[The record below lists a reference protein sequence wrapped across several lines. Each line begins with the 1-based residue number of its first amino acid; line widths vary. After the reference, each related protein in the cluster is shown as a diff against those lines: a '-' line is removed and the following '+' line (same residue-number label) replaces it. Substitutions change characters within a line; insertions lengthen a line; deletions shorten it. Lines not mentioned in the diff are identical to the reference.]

1 MIGMPYIH
9 TISTLPGQYVID
21 HEQIAHLLS
30 IAPPSSPF
38 SSKYLDLAQEGSISN
53 KRTFLPNFEEVLTL
67 QTPASTQQR
76 MEQYQR
82 LVPAIAKEVAQKC
95 LTEANTNV
103 ASITDVIAISCT
115 GVMAPGL
122 ETILAEE
129 LGLKFHVNRYA
140 VNFMGCYASLHGW
153 RLARLIALQ
162 NPNARILMVSVE
174 MSALHFNPN
183 YSTHNLL
190 GTYLFNDG
198 AAACL
203 VGGSN
208 IPPKAHS
215 IKINSFHS
223 KLYSK
228 GKKEMAWIIGD
239 EGFELTLSSRVPV
252 YIKRH
257 LKESIQEVLA
267 DSDTPINQIHHA
279 VHPGG
284 KNILK
289 AVEQSLSLSP
299 DGLSPSYEVLFK
311 YGNMSSATILFVLK
325 KMVMEPT
332 TYKGPILA
340 TAFGPGLTV
349 EMAQLEMI

>member
-1 MIGMPYIH
+1 MPYIH

-21 HEQIAHLLS
+21 HEQLAHLLA
-30 IAPPSSPF
+30 IAAPSSPF
-38 SSKYLDLAQEGSISN
+38 SRKYLDLAQEGSISN
-53 KRTFLPNFEEVLTL
+53 KRTFLPNFEEVLTHQIL
-67 QTPASTQQR
+67 ASTQQR

-82 LVPAIAKEVAQKC
+82 LVPAIGMEVAQKC
-95 LTEANTNV
+95 LMTANTNV
-103 ASITDVIAISCT
+103 ANITDVIAISCT
-115 GVMAPGL
+115 GMMAPGL

-129 LGLKFHVNRYA
+129 LGLKSHVNRYA

-162 NPNARILMVSVE
+162 NPNARILMVSME

-203 VGGSN
+203 VCGEN
-208 IPPKAHS
+208 IPPPAHPIT
-215 IKINSFHS
+215 IKSLHS
-223 KLYSK
+223 KLFAK
-228 GKKEMAWIIGD
+228 GKNEMAWVIGD
-239 EGFELTLSSRVPV
+239 QGFELTLSSRVPV
-252 YIKRH
+252 YIKKH
-257 LKESIQEVLA
+257 LKETLQEALDHASSITKDV
-267 DSDTPINQIHHA
+267 HHA

-299 DGLSPSYEVLFK
+299 DGLSPSYGVLFK

-325 KMVMEPT
+325 EMVLKPT
-332 TYKGPILA
+332 IYKGPILA